1 MSDFILVIQWIGN
14 FFVSWFQIA
23 ENNFLLS
30 LSEWIFAFSV
40 FFAVLAIFF
49 KGSGRG

>member
-14 FFVSWFQIA
+14 LFISWFEISEGNLVLSIA
-23 ENNFLLS
+23 E
-30 LSEWIFAFSV
+30 WVFAFGI
-40 FFAVLAIFF
+40 FFSILALFF